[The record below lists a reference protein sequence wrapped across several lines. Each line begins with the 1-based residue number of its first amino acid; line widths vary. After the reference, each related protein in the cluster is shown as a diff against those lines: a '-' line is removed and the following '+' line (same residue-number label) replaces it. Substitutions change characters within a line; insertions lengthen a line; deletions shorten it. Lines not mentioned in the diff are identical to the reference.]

1 MELCFSTFNE
11 SAWFGAT
18 PDLAAHVRAA
28 AAAGF
33 DAVGLDVFS
42 LGRCA
47 EAGTSVEAL
56 AAEIARAG
64 VRCAELTGLWL
75 GPDPREPDPNLP
87 ALLAAARALRP
98 EWVLVNADCA
108 VDANAAEAF
117 ARAADA
123 VRGAGARLA
132 LEFLPFTRVRRIADA
147 LALVERSG
155 VPDAGVLVDTWHFFQ
170 GPDAWPDLAAL
181 PLERL
186 AYVQF
191 DDHPEHPATGDLRE
205 ELLHRRALPGE
216 GAFDLARFSRELRAR
231 GFDGLVSV
239 EVLSRAW
246 RGGDVAEFTRRAFA
260 ATRRYWPAQ
269 AGRG

>member
-18 PDLAAHVRAA
+18 PHLAAHVRAA

-42 LGRCA
+42 LAKCA
-47 EAGTSVEAL
+47 EAGTSAEAL

-87 ALLAAARALRP
+87 ALVAAARVLRP
-98 EWVLVNADCA
+98 DWVLVNADCA
-108 VDANAAEAF
+108 VDARAAEALR
-117 ARAADA
+117 RAADA
-123 VRGAGARLA
+123 LREAGARVA
-132 LEFLPFTRVRRIADA
+132 LEFLPFTQVRCIADA

-170 GPDAWPDLAAL
+170 GPDGWDELAAL

-191 DDHPEHPATGDLRE
+191 DDHPELPAAGDLRE
-205 ELLHRRALPGE
+205 ALLHRRALPGE
-216 GAFDLARFSRELRAR
+216 GVFDLTRFSRELRAR

-239 EVLSRAW
+239 EVLSSAW
-246 RGGDVAEFTRRAFA
+246 RGGDVAEFTRRAHA
-260 ATRRYWPAQ
+260 ATARFW
-269 AGRG
+269 GS